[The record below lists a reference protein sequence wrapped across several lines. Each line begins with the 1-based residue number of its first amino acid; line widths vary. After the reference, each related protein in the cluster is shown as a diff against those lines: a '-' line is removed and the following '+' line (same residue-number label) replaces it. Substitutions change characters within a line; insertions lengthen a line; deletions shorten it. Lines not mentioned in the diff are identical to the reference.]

1 MADEIKDEIRYDRL
15 VEDSLRNVVR
25 SVLEITAEQGL
36 LGEHHF
42 YITFRTATP
51 GVVMPDYLREQHGE
65 ELTIVLQH
73 QFSGL
78 KVDADGFHVSL
89 SFGGVREHL
98 AVPFAALSAFVDPS
112 VNFGLQFKISAD
124 NEEDGDFEDDA
135 AAAEDGDAAAD
146 GDADAPEKTPEKLGA
161 EVVALDS
168 FRKK

>member
-1 MADEIKDEIRYDRL
+1 MADEIRYDRL
-15 VEDSLRNVVR
+15 VEDSLRDVVR
-25 SVLEITAEQGL
+25 RVLEITAEDGL

-42 YITFRTATP
+42 YITFRTAAP

-78 KVDADGFHVSL
+78 EIGDESFDVSL

-98 AVPFAALSAFVDPS
+98 TVPFAALSAFVDPS

-124 NEEDGDFEDDA
+124 NEEDGDELEDDIP
-135 AAAEDGDAAAD
+135 AEDDEDAATGQNDAKPGAD
-146 GDADAPEKTPEKLGA
+146 
-161 EVVALDS
+161 VVALDS